1 MPLEQGSN
9 KAAISH
15 NIKAEIEAG
24 KDPKQA
30 AAIAYSVAGKDDA
43 PASGIVFRCGT
54 HVLLLQR
61 PDATWGFPGG
71 KIEEGETPDI
81 AARRETLEE
90 IGVQFQGE
98 LQSVGQFE
106 NFLCYSAS
114 IDSPLTVVLNEEHTG
129 SGWFDV
135 SRLPYPLHRMGD
147 SIIHKVFGDLFNAM
161 DRADTARAYDIN
173 GWFEVKDNPLSCVG
187 VYQYLGKNIPGA
199 PDPGAFYNVYRPAEE
214 LNDPECIESFK
225 LVPWIIDHKML
236 GNAGV
241 PAEEKGVHGVTGEQ
255 IYFDPN
261 DGDGVL
267 KGNIKTFSQKHAAVI
282 EAGKRELSLGYR
294 CMYEYAPGSFKG
306 MRYDYVQRRIRG
318 NHVASVDD
326 GRMGSSVAVMD
337 GLTFTVDAKEFQNM
351 SVKQNKAS
359 TLLRRLLT
367 VAAMDEDEAKDA
379 GIESSDLAKVKEAI
393 EEAKPVLEALAELPQ
408 VVVEEVAAD
417 GDPADPVPGMDEEL
431 DDKEAEKKDKEG
443 TGMDAKEIKALIGKT
458 VSAAV
463 AQAMAAH
470 KPAKAMDAAD
480 MLREMNARNALAEQ
494 LVPFV
499 GVFDHKDMTAQAV
512 AEYGVSKLGV
522 PCEKGAEVPAL
533 RAYLHGRAK
542 PTEVPF
548 AAHAQD
554 SNEREPGA
562 APAFMSSYLGAGK

>member
-1 MPLEQGSN
+1 MPLEQGNS

-15 NIKAEIEAG
+15 NIKTEIEAG

-30 AAIAYSVAGKDDA
+30 AAIAYNVAGKDDA
-43 PASGIVFRCGT
+43 PAAGIVFRCGT
-54 HVLLLQR
+54 QVLLLQR
-61 PDATWGFPGG
+61 PDGDWGFPGG
-71 KIEEGETPDI
+71 KIEEGETPDA
-81 AARRETLEE
+81 AARREMLEE
-90 IGVQFQGE
+90 TGVGFQGE
-98 LQSVGQFE
+98 LSNVGQYD
-106 NFLCYSAS
+106 NFLCYSAPVAAPFS
-114 IDSPLTVVLNEEHTG
+114 VALNEEHTG

-135 SRLPYPLHRMGD
+135 SRLPYPIHRMGD
-147 SIIHKVFGDLFNAM
+147 AIIHKVFGDLFNAM
-161 DRADTARAYDIN
+161 DRADSARAYDIN

-225 LVPWIIDHKML
+225 LVPWIIDHRML

-294 CMYEYAPGSFKG
+294 CMYEYAPGTFKG

-367 VAAMDEDEAKDA
+367 VAAMDEDEAKAA
-379 GIESSDLAKVKEAI
+379 GIESNDLAKVKEAI
-393 EEAKPVLEALAELPQ
+393 EEAKPVLEALADLPKWS
-408 VVVEEVAAD
+408 
-417 GDPADPVPGMDEEL
+417 L
-431 DDKEAEKKDKEG
+431 KKLQP
-443 TGMDAKEIKALIGKT
+443 I
-458 VSAAV
+458 
-463 AQAMAAH
+463 
-470 KPAKAMDAAD
+470 
-480 MLREMNARNALAEQ
+480 
-494 LVPFV
+494 
-499 GVFDHKDMTAQAV
+499 
-512 AEYGVSKLGV
+512 
-522 PCEKGAEVPAL
+522 
-533 RAYLHGRAK
+533 
-542 PTEVPF
+542 PTP
-548 AAHAQD
+548 
-554 SNEREPGA
+554 
-562 APAFMSSYLGAGK
+562 